1 MKMRAI
7 GWRTARALSG
17 EAFLSPPSASR
28 MTAVVESSSPP
39 PSIAASSTSAT
50 WTPCF
55 VFFLVYTF
63 SVTTYRLPLGTPAII
78 GGIASLLFQRERF
91 RCPPVLLWHGLL
103 LSWCAVTWA
112 HSLYPD
118 ISWDALTLTAKLWL
132 IMLVAANALRTRT
145 QFLLLLVFYITC
157 FILYPV
163 RGAFTNLFIVGYTVD
178 GRAVWN
184 QVFSNPNDLAGV
196 ALLQLS
202 MSIGLVYAFRG
213 RSRLVGA
220 AGIAVLP
227 LLILFTESR
236 GAFIAFCLAGVLALA
251 MQRRRLRAITIAGSL
266 AAIVIISTPSSAWE
280 RFRGLRNATS
290 VENLNEVDGEGS
302 ARQRFEIWRVAT
314 TITSEHP
321 VFGTGVGTY
330 SHEHVIV
337 AKRPDFDPTA
347 SGMRDAHSTYL
358 TAAAETGIPGLLLL
372 LALLATTLVRAERTR
387 RANPAS
393 SWISRLLGPLELGYI
408 AYLVAG
414 IWGSYNESLYLFVH
428 LTIIAALIE
437 STREMAPSPERV
449 RRARVGRS
457 RTAPR
462 ALQPMMGSQ

>member
-1 MKMRAI
+1 MRMRAI

-17 EAFLSPPSASR
+17 DPFRSSPATAFLEAGSR
-28 MTAVVESSSPP
+28 L
-39 PSIAASSTSAT
+39 PSITASATEPT

-55 VFFLVYTF
+55 VFFLIYTF

-145 QFLLLLVFYITC
+145 QFLLLIVFYIAC
-157 FILYPV
+157 FLLYPV
-163 RGAFTNLFIVGYTVD
+163 RGAFVNFFIIGYTLG

-213 RSRLVGA
+213 LARLIGYV
-220 AGIAVLP
+220 GIALLP

-251 MQRRRLRAITIAGSL
+251 MQRRRLRAMAIAGSL
-266 AAIVIISTPSSAWE
+266 AAIVVVSTPSSAWD

-290 VENLNEVDGEGS
+290 VANLNEVDGEGS
-302 ARQRFEIWRVAT
+302 ARQRFEIWRVAM

-321 VFGTGVGTY
+321 VFGIGVGTY
-330 SHEHVIV
+330 AHEHVIV

-358 TAAAETGIPGLLLL
+358 TAAAETGLPGLLLL
-372 LALLATTLVRAERTR
+372 LVLLITMLVRAERTR
-387 RANPAS
+387 RAGLPS
-393 SWISRLLGPLELGYI
+393 SWTSRLLGPLELGYI

-437 STREMAPSPERV
+437 STREMAPRV
-449 RRARVGRS
+449 EHRS
-457 RTAPR
+457 RAHAGHYSRSPR
-462 ALQPMMGSQ
+462 VLQPMTGSQ